1 MRLIHFAMLAA
12 LSVIWGSAFMLVK
25 VTLEDVPPLT
35 LVAGRITTAFLFLG
49 AILVISGRTL
59 PRSRDAWFA
68 FTFLGIVNNVFPFT
82 LLTWG
87 QQHVDS
93 ALAAILVA
101 SMPLSTVVLAHVWI
115 NERLTLDRAL
125 GVLIG
130 FGGVFLL
137 IGGDLQDITGS
148 GTLGQLAIIG
158 GAVGY
163 STGTVFARR
172 YMVDADPDVTATGQ
186 TLVGSVIMI
195 PIALAVDTPFDLS
208 VSVKAGLAWA
218 ALGVVASAI
227 AYLIFF
233 RLVRHISATQASMV
247 SYLIPITAVLLGVLV
262 LDESLGASRFVGL
275 AVIIFGVW
283 VVNGG
288 GGWLMARLGRGDA
301 ALAVETIDEHDTN
314 VR

>member
-1 MRLIHFAMLAA
+1 MLVA

-25 VTLEDVPPLT
+25 VALEDVPPLT
-35 LVAGRITTAFLFLG
+35 LVAGRVTTAFLFLG
-49 AILVISGRTL
+49 AVLVIRGRTL

-87 QQHVDS
+87 QQHIDS

-101 SMPLSTVVLAHVWI
+101 TMPLSTVVLAHVWI

-125 GVLIG
+125 GVVVG
-130 FGGVFLL
+130 FAGVFLL

-163 STGTVFARR
+163 SAGTVFARR
-172 YMVDADPDVTATGQ
+172 YMVDADPDVTAAGQ
-186 TLVGSVIMI
+186 TLVASVIMI

-208 VSVKAGLAWA
+208 VPVKAGLAWA
-218 ALGVVASAI
+218 ALGVVASGV

-262 LDESLGASRFVGL
+262 LDESFEASRIVGL

-301 ALAVETIDEHDTN
+301 ALSVETIGEHDTN

>member
-1 MRLIHFAMLAA
+1 MLVA

-25 VTLEDVPPLT
+25 VALEDVPPLT
-35 LVAGRITTAFLFLG
+35 LVAGRVTTAFLFLG
-49 AILVISGRTL
+49 AVLVIRGRTL

-87 QQHVDS
+87 QQHIDS

-101 SMPLSTVVLAHVWI
+101 TMPLSTVVLAHVWI

-125 GVLIG
+125 GVVVG
-130 FGGVFLL
+130 FAGVFLL

-163 STGTVFARR
+163 SAGTVFARR
-172 YMVDADPDVTATGQ
+172 YMVDADPDVTAAGQ
-186 TLVGSVIMI
+186 TLVASVIMI

-208 VSVKAGLAWA
+208 VSVKAGLAWV
-218 ALGVVASAI
+218 ALGVLASAV

-262 LDESLGASRFVGL
+262 LDESFEASRIVGL

-301 ALAVETIDEHDTN
+301 ALSVETIGEHDTN
-314 VR
+314 VS

>member
-1 MRLIHFAMLAA
+1 MLVV

-25 VTLEDVPPLT
+25 VALEDVPPLT
-35 LVAGRITTAFLFLG
+35 LVAGRVTTAFLFLG

-68 FTFLGIVNNVFPFT
+68 FTFLAIVNNVFPFT

-87 QQHVDS
+87 QQHIDS

-101 SMPLSTVVLAHVWI
+101 TMPLSTVVLAHVWI

-125 GVLIG
+125 GVLVG

-148 GTLGQLAIIG
+148 STLGQLAIVG
-158 GAVGY
+158 GVVGY

-172 YMVDADPDVTATGQ
+172 YLVNADPDVTAAGQ
-186 TLVGSVIMI
+186 TLVAFVLMI

-208 VSVKAGLAWA
+208 VSVKTGLAWA
-218 ALGVVASAI
+218 ALGVLATAV

-233 RLVRHISATQASMV
+233 RLLRQISATQASMV

-262 LDESLGASRFVGL
+262 LDESFEASRILGL

-301 ALAVETIDEHDTN
+301 ALAVETSGKHDTN